1 MNILIFEYHNFGIED
16 VKETFTK
23 NGHKYKAIESALIK
37 ERKSTE
43 FDSIFEKAYEEGIN
57 GRPYDCV
64 FTFIYS
70 PVISVNCNKVNLPYI
85 AWVYDSPHVALYS
98 YTLIN
103 PCNHVFI
110 FDKMQYLELKNAG
123 IDTVYYEPLAVNIDR
138 MKRMLDSKNDKNAQ
152 IAEQLKKTQSCDIS
166 FVGAMYNE
174 KHNLFKRLEGISDYT
189 RGYLESIMK
198 AQRKVYGY
206 YFLQEMLT
214 PQIIADMQKACPLE
228 PSPDGVETI
237 QYLYADYFMARQ
249 MASDERIETL
259 KLLGEKLGS
268 QYKINLYTHNA
279 TPELEKINNIGAIDY
294 YDTMPYIFRNSRIN
308 LNITMR
314 SIKSGI
320 PLRGMDIC
328 AAGGFLLSNYQEDM
342 YDIFVPGEDVVLYES
357 QDDLLAK
364 CRYYLTHEAER
375 QQIAANGYGKVAEK
389 CSYDVRLEEMFAEV
403 FGAIGN
409 KSKNI

>member
-23 NGHKYKAIESALIK
+23 NGHKYKEIESALIK

-64 FTFIYS
+64 FTFNYS

-103 PCNHVFI
+103 PCNHVLI
-110 FDKMQYLELKNAG
+110 FDKMQYLELKKEG

-189 RGYLESIMK
+189 RGYL
-198 AQRKVYGY
+198 
-206 YFLQEMLT
+206 
-214 PQIIADMQKACPLE
+214 
-228 PSPDGVETI
+228 
-237 QYLYADYFMARQ
+237 
-249 MASDERIETL
+249 
-259 KLLGEKLGS
+259 
-268 QYKINLYTHNA
+268 
-279 TPELEKINNIGAIDY
+279 
-294 YDTMPYIFRNSRIN
+294 
-308 LNITMR
+308 
-314 SIKSGI
+314 
-320 PLRGMDIC
+320 
-328 AAGGFLLSNYQEDM
+328 
-342 YDIFVPGEDVVLYES
+342 
-357 QDDLLAK
+357 
-364 CRYYLTHEAER
+364 
-375 QQIAANGYGKVAEK
+375 
-389 CSYDVRLEEMFAEV
+389 
-403 FGAIGN
+403 
-409 KSKNI
+409 